1 MFVFSQIDMKNID
14 AYNVCL
20 LIFPFNSPQAC
31 REFGSVCS
39 SNFIRGPQ
47 TILIFGESVEQDAV
61 LYKRGARSHTSLSL
75 SAGNLC
81 DYVDRAWCY
90 SFLARFA
97 CKVTKKI

>member
-1 MFVFSQIDMKNID
+1 MNVCIFSNRHEK
-14 AYNVCL
+14 YRCLHVCL
-20 LIFPFNSPQAC
+20 LIFPFNSPQAGGK
-31 REFGSVCS
+31 FGSVRS

-81 DYVDRAWCY
+81 DYVDRA
-90 SFLARFA
+90 
-97 CKVTKKI
+97 